1 MKVKILGF
9 VTHIN
14 KTLITSMRML
24 KLVISV
30 DIRTFS
36 AIAISTLIPAI
47 IPFIDIYIYKLIID
61 FVINALSSTQIDY
74 SILYWLIGARVGTY
88 FIQNISYKAQE
99 YFENQFWTKMPIY
112 MNQLIFS
119 KISSLDMQY
128 FENSE
133 FKNLLEKVRDSYNH
147 RPQNLVSNILYS
159 VQSIV
164 RVVISLVAIATLNPL
179 MIFIIT
185 PVAVAEFINQTR
197 FKKYAWNIWG
207 WNTEHRKQYWY
218 LTDLLQNPL
227 TIKEVKI
234 FSLSKKFL
242 QDIKGVNEKFFTEN
256 SKLAKKSLKSNSI
269 FDFFSTI
276 VFVGFELYVV
286 FLALSRRITV
296 GDISFYTG
304 VVSNFQNGL
313 SGLFRNINGV
323 YDHGLYVQSIFE
335 LLDTNPIIVEDAHAK
350 RFSVITAPVIEFK
363 NVSFSY
369 PGSKKKILNSFNLI
383 IESGEKVAFVGE
395 NGAGK
400 STIIKLLTRFYDVD
414 KGEILLNGVNIKN
427 ILFRDLYKTL
437 GVLFQDYNKYHYSI
451 KDNIIFGDIEK
462 SPDKDVLEDAAK
474 SAGAK
479 NIIENLPNKWDQM
492 LGNTFERGEELSGGQ
507 WQKVALSRA
516 FFRNAPILVLDEP
529 TAAIDA
535 KSESEIFSR
544 VENLA
549 KDKTVII
556 ISHRFST
563 VRNADKIYVLEN
575 GKIKEAG
582 NHDELLK
589 LEGQYATLFKIQAKG
604 YK

>member
-1 MKVKILGF
+1 
-9 VTHIN
+9 
-14 KTLITSMRML
+14 ML
-24 KLVISV
+24 KLVIKV
-30 DIRTFS
+30 DSRTFT
-36 AIAISTLIPAI
+36 AIVVSTLLPAI

-61 FVINALSSTQIDY
+61 FVIAALSSPVVEYNTLY
-74 SILYWLIGARVGTY
+74 LLILARIITY
-88 FIQNISYKAQE
+88 FTQNIAFKAQE
-99 YFENQFWTKMPIY
+99 YFENQLWTKMPIY
-112 MNQLIFS
+112 MNELIFS

-133 FKNLLEKVRDSYNH
+133 FKNLLEKVRDSYNY
-147 RPQNLVSNILYS
+147 RPQNLVSNILYT
-159 VQSIV
+159 VQSTV
-164 RVVISLVAIATLNPL
+164 RVVISLIAIATLNPL

-185 PVAVAEFINQTR
+185 PIALAEFINQTR

-207 WNTEHRKQYWY
+207 WNSESRKHYWY

-227 TIKEVKI
+227 TIKEIKL

-242 QDIKGVNEKFFTEN
+242 LDIKGVSEKFFNEN
-256 SKLAKKSLKSNSI
+256 SRLAKRSLKSNS
-269 FDFFSTI
+269 FLDFFSSL

-286 FLALSRRITV
+286 FLALSRKITV

-304 VVSNFQNGL
+304 IVSNFQNGL

-323 YDHGLYVQSIFE
+323 YDHGLYVQSIFN
-335 LLDTNPIIVEDAHAK
+335 LLDTKPILIEDKNAK
-350 RFSVITAPVIEFK
+350 IFNVSTAPTIEFK

-383 IESGEKVAFVGE
+383 IQPGEKVAFVGE

-400 STIIKLLTRFYDVD
+400 STIIKLITRFYDVD
-414 KGEILLNGVNIKN
+414 QGEILFNDVNIKN
-427 ILFRDLYKTL
+427 ISFNDLYKTL

-451 KDNIIFGDIEK
+451 KDNIVFGDIEK
-462 SPDKDVLEDAAK
+462 KRDVHILESAVK

-479 NIIENLPNKWDQM
+479 NLIENLPNKWDQM
-492 LGNTFERGEELSGGQ
+492 LGNTFEKGEELSGGQ

-516 FFRNAPILVLDEP
+516 FFRNAPILILDEP
-529 TAAIDA
+529 TSAIDA
-535 KSESEIFSR
+535 KAETEIFSR

-575 GKIKEAG
+575 GKVKESGRHEELIKL
-582 NHDELLK
+582 N
-589 LEGQYATLFKIQAKG
+589 GQYATLFKLQAKG